1 MNEVVT
7 FLQAN
12 PVQYLAT
19 VGRDGKA
26 KCRPFMFAG
35 ALDGKLW
42 FCTNTTKDVYRD
54 MQANPYV
61 ELSVSSPDYAWLRLS
76 GEAVFSDSMAA
87 KELCLQNP
95 IVQSQYGDAANPIFT
110 VFWLRDAR
118 AIIADF
124 SGEPPRTY
132 TLRVLPRQQKA
143 PPPFPIRKRRRGSF
157 CVRLIPPARAPRSLR
172 PRCPA
177 GR

>member
-19 VGRDGKA
+19 VGRDGRA

-35 ALDGKLW
+35 ALDGQLW

-132 TLRVLPRQQKA
+132 TL
-143 PPPFPIRKRRRGSF
+143 
-157 CVRLIPPARAPRSLR
+157 
-172 PRCPA
+172 
-177 GR
+177 

>member
-1 MNEVVT
+1 
-7 FLQAN
+7 
-12 PVQYLAT
+12 
-19 VGRDGKA
+19 
-26 KCRPFMFAG
+26 MFAG

-42 FCTNTTKDVYRD
+42 FCTNTTKDVYLD

-132 TLRVLPRQQKA
+132 TL
-143 PPPFPIRKRRRGSF
+143 
-157 CVRLIPPARAPRSLR
+157 
-172 PRCPA
+172 
-177 GR
+177 